1 MEIIAKG
8 HKTILRSITA
18 EDAPFFTK
26 WMKNG
31 FAVETVGFT
40 EYRRFVILDRET
52 EQPVGEIAIGKMDY
66 KKRSCKIGLKIGD
79 TKNQGEELPKEALHL
94 FLDYLYDRYGLWR
107 IQADIFA
114 DNQGALKLFRDLD
127 FQVIHQVSDYGTDLH
142 GKPRDVL
149 FLEHQ
154 REPRSILD
162 LLKKRCSVRD
172 FAQESVDEIIINEIL
187 EAGRL
192 APSGGNEQPWKFA
205 LIKDRKLMKRLV
217 ESAYNQVWMLDA
229 DFWVVTVA
237 TIVSDERG
245 GRDIQVARY
254 PDLEE
259 RIKKMDLSF
268 YGRINQEEHQ
278 TKIPGTQMVLAA
290 LEYGVGSTWVS
301 YFKVDEV
308 REHLGL
314 ASNEIPSEILA
325 FGYPQT
331 PMKSKRKKPMDGILL
346 RYE

>member
-8 HKTILRSITA
+8 HQAIIRSITA
-18 EDAPFFTK
+18 KDAPVFTK
-26 WMKNG
+26 WMESG
-31 FAVETVGFT
+31 FAVESIAFT
-40 EYRRFVILDRET
+40 EYRRFVILDRKT
-52 EQPVGEIAIGKMDY
+52 EQPVGEIAFGKMDY
-66 KKRSCKIGLKIGD
+66 QKRSCKIGLKIGEVNEQEED
-79 TKNQGEELPKEALHL
+79 TPKEALSM
-94 FLDYLYDRYGLWR
+94 FMDYLYDRYGLWR
-107 IQADIFA
+107 IQSALFA
-114 DNQGALKLFRDLD
+114 DNQGALKLFRDVG
-127 FQVIHQVSDYGTDLH
+127 FQMIKEISDYGTDSQ
-142 GKPRDVL
+142 GKVRNVV

-154 REPRSILD
+154 REPQGLLD
-162 LLKKRCSVRD
+162 LLEKRCSVRD
-172 FAQESVDEIIINEIL
+172 FAKEPVAEEVISEIL

-205 LIKDRKLMKRLV
+205 LIKDRELMKRLV

-229 DFWVVTVA
+229 DFWIVTIA
-237 TIVSDERG
+237 TIIPDERG
-245 GRDIQVARY
+245 GRDIQAARY

-259 RIKKMDLSF
+259 RIRKLDLSF

-278 TKIPGTQMVLAA
+278 TKIPGTQMVLTA

-314 ASNEIPSEILA
+314 ASDEIPSEILA

-331 PMKSKRKKPMDGILL
+331 PMKSKRKKPMDSILL